1 MNTAE
6 KRPVTVVLLFR
17 PRLCCDREIID
28 DSNDLHSRLFDLSKM
43 NHVVTQ
49 FSDNGNFLNE
59 FRRQIDRLK
68 VKTDDIVRASAQMP
82 RDAELLEAR

>member
-1 MNTAE
+1 
-6 KRPVTVVLLFR
+6 
-17 PRLCCDREIID
+17 
-28 DSNDLHSRLFDLSKM
+28 M

-49 FSDNGNFLNE
+49 FNDNGNFLNE

-68 VKTDDIVRASAQMP
+68 IKTDDIVRTTAQMP